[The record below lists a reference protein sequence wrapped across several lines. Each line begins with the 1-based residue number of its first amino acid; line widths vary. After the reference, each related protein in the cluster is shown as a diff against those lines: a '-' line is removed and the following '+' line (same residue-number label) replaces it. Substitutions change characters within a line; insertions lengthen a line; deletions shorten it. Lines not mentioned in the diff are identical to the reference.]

1 MIINFKSGIPILFI
15 ILAAALFSC
24 QKSKPGTQ
32 TSNPPVPVNHG
43 TSIGTATSKTI
54 GTDGGRILSAD
65 GAIQVDIPQG
75 AVSSLTNFT
84 IQPVTLTLPSGT
96 GNAYRLGPEN
106 VHFEKDVTITIRY
119 TNEDLTGTN
128 ENDLY
133 LAYQDKEGYWHRAV
147 LTIIDK
153 ENNKLQTKTRH
164 FSDWT
169 IERLFYIK
177 AEKNTLSA
185 NEESALTVT
194 YSDVKPGEDL
204 LSPNI
209 EVPSKNIEEWFVNG
223 PGKIEQVKKATSK
236 YKAPEVISAPQTIAV
251 GVRIKNM
258 VSQRHPDRPGNTGLV
273 LVQAPINLTPDE
285 YFTWEIDGS
294 SHIGLS
300 LDAAVL
306 GTTTILGGTGLTGGI
321 NITLY
326 AGKAGNYDMGSA
338 TNPDNFNMQ
347 VFLSSQSNVVYQG
360 TYYNCNES
368 TPRYGNGKLVI
379 SSFGSIGGIIEG
391 ELTATVYTRESDCY
405 NKSKQIKGK
414 FRIRRKA

>member
-1 MIINFKSGIPILFI
+1 MSINFKSGISILFI
-15 ILAAALFSC
+15 LLAAALFSC
-24 QKSKPGTQ
+24 QKSKPGTPA
-32 TSNPPVPVNHG
+32 SNPPVPVNHG
-43 TSIGTATSKTI
+43 TAIGTATSKTI

-84 IQPVTLTLPSGT
+84 IQPVTLTLQSGT

-106 VHFEKDVTITIRY
+106 VNFEKEVTITIRY
-119 TNEDLTGTN
+119 TNDDLIGTN

-133 LAYQDKEGYWHRAV
+133 LAYQDKEGYWHRAIQ
-147 LTIIDK
+147 TTIDK
-153 ENNKLQTKTRH
+153 ENKKLQTKTRH

-169 IERLFYIK
+169 IQRLFYIN
-177 AEKNTLSA
+177 AEKYALSA
-185 NEESALTVT
+185 NEETTLTVT
-194 YSDVKPGEDL
+194 YSDAIPGDEL
-204 LSPNI
+204 LSPDI

-223 PGKIEQVKKATSK
+223 PGTIGQAKKSTSN

-273 LVQAPINLTPDE
+273 LVQVPIQLTPDE

-306 GTTTILGGTGLTGGI
+306 GTTTILGGTGLTGGV
-321 NITLY
+321 NITLN

-347 VFLSSQSNVVYQG
+347 VFLSSQSNVIYQG

-391 ELTATVYTRESDCY
+391 EFTATVYTRESDCY
-405 NKSKQIKGK
+405 NKSKQITGK
-414 FRIRRKA
+414 FRMRRKA

>member
-1 MIINFKSGIPILFI
+1 MIINFKSGIPILI
-15 ILAAALFSC
+15 ALLAAVLFSC

-43 TSIGTATSKTI
+43 TAIGAVTSKTI

-65 GAIQVDIPQG
+65 GTIQVDIPQG

-84 IQPVTLTLPSGT
+84 IQPVSLTLQSGT

-106 VHFEKDVTITIRY
+106 VNFEKDVTITIRY
-119 TNEDLTGTN
+119 INDDLIGTN

-147 LTIIDK
+147 QTSIDK
-153 ENNKLQTKTRH
+153 ENKKLQTKTRH

-169 IERLFYIK
+169 IERIFYIK
-177 AEKNTLSA
+177 ADKYSLASGEKA
-185 NEESALTVT
+185 ELTAT
-194 YSDVKPGEDL
+194 YSDALPEDQL
-204 LSPNI
+204 LAPLI
-209 EVPSKNIEEWFVNG
+209 TVPDKNIEAWFANG
-223 PGKIEQVKKATSK
+223 PGKVDNIKKSTST
-236 YKAPEVISAPQTIAV
+236 YNAPEVITAPQTVAV

-273 LVQAPINLTPDE
+273 LVQVPIQLTPDE
-285 YFTWEIDGS
+285 YFTWEIDGG

-306 GTTTILGGTGLTGGI
+306 GTTTILGGTGLTGGV
-321 NITLY
+321 NITLN
-326 AGKAGNYDMGSA
+326 AGKAGNYDMGAA

-379 SSFGSIGGIIEG
+379 SSFGTIGGILEG
-391 ELTATVYTRESDCY
+391 ELTATVYTRDSDCY